1 MYTLRELRE
10 MAESG
15 KYEKCKTCKG
25 KRRLIADA
33 GFGVHEFDCMDCMDK
48 DFEPTGLIL

>member
-1 MYTLRELRE
+1 MYTLTQLRE

-15 KYEKCKTCKG
+15 KYQKCKTCKG
-25 KRRLIADA
+25 KRHLIIDA
-33 GFGVHEFDCMDCMDK
+33 GFGVAEIECMACMDK